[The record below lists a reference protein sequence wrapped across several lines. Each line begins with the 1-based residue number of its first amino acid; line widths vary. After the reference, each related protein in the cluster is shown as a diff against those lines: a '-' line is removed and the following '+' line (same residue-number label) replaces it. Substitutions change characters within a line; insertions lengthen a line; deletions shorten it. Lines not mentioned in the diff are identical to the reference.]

1 MAGLQPETLM
11 AVLEAALGLPH
22 DAGKVSPFI
31 ASSAGGTQLK
41 GPQYT

>member
-31 ASSAGGTQLK
+31 AIAQLVAL
-41 GPQYT
+41 G